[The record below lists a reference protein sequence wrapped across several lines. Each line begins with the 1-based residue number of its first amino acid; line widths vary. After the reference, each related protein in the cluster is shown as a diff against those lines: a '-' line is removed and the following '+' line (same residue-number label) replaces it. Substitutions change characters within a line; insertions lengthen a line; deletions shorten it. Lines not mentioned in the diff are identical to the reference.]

1 MVMSRTEAQRA
12 QETAD
17 CHGCGLSIRPGG
29 LCHGCS
35 MARHGDAWVQDHT
48 GDTERHYHR
57 VRGGFVLV
65 TKTPEVVRRTGWKG
79 EWDAELYRDGVIRAL
94 GEMRDDGADFATRG
108 EARAAALKAAGSIVR
123 ISSPSDE
130 APRRWPVTIDGQP
143 IGFLVYGTNPG
154 SGPARL
160 NGWDFYPSCLGADT
174 YPASLFHVRFC
185 STPITGTGRRTI
197 ENTISRAA
205 DTLTGRMWE

>member
-1 MVMSRTEAQRA
+1 MVMSKTEARRA

-29 LCHGCS
+29 LCHGCR

-65 TKTPEVVRRTGWKG
+65 TKTPEVVRRAGWKG

-108 EARAAALKAAGSIVR
+108 EARAAALKAAGAIVR
-123 ISSPSDE
+123 VSTPEGGSK
-130 APRRWPVTIDGQP
+130 RWPVSIDGERC
-143 IGFLVYGTNPG
+143 GFLMFDSSPG
-154 SGPARL
+154 GGGARMA
-160 NGWDFYPSCLGADT
+160 GWDFYPTAEGATLYD
-174 YPASLFHVRFC
+174 ARLFHHRYC
-185 STPITGTGRRTI
+185 SDPATPGGRRSI
-197 ENTISRAA
+197 EDTISRHA
-205 DTLTGRMWE
+205 DTFTGRMFE